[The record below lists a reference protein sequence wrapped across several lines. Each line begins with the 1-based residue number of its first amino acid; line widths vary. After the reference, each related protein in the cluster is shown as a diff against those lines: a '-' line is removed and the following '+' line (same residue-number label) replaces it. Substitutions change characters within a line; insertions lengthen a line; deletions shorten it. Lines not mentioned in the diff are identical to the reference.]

1 MKTIEQLKTRIKE
14 LGSQASQLS
23 RQAAEVSCSDREQ
36 GRILMH
42 QAKLASKRYQTL
54 IEELKRQQQV

>member
-1 MKTIEQLKTRIKE
+1 MKTIEQLKPRIKE
-14 LGSQASQLS
+14 LGSHASQLS
-23 RQAAEVSCSDREQ
+23 RQAAEVSTINREQ

-54 IEELKRQQQV
+54 IEELKRQQQA